1 MFALQIVA
9 IWLPMLK
16 HQLIRVLV
24 DVLLCESQ
32 ISIQMIDISDL
43 GETLII
49 HSLEAI
55 LILLK
60 MWVDLIIKF
69 TNSGLS
75 FSFIFHFY
83 FYFLFSLFSYFSIF
97 RTARVRVDLSCCHN
111 SHLIAKSQDRSQ
123 DLGEFS
129 RRFENRWRHTTWT
142 LHVSLIDYTWL
153 FRVGCTV
160 VSIDHL

>member
-24 DVLLCESQ
+24 DVLLCKSQ

-83 FYFLFSLFSYFSIF
+83 FYFIFSLFSYFSIF
-97 RTARVRVDLSCCHN
+97 RTARVRVDWSCCHN

-160 VSIDHL
+160 VSMDHL

>member
-24 DVLLCESQ
+24 DVLLCKSQ

-83 FYFLFSLFSYFSIF
+83 FYFIFSLFSYFSIF
-97 RTARVRVDLSCCHN
+97 RIARVRVDLSCCHN

-160 VSIDHL
+160 VSMDHL

>member
-83 FYFLFSLFSYFSIF
+83 FYFIFSLFSYFSIF
-97 RTARVRVDLSCCHN
+97 RIARFRVDLSCCHN